1 MTYKI
6 AIANEKGGV
15 AKTTTTIS
23 LGAALAENGNKVLL
37 VDLDAQANLSLALGL
52 EASKTSKTIAN
63 ILMESASINS
73 CIHETSITGLDII
86 PSNGEM
92 GMAERFLPIKLNFEE
107 IIRKVLQVGNP
118 LNDYQFVIMDCPP
131 FIGAVTTNAL
141 VASDLLLVPTQAEYF
156 SIYSLRNL
164 MGIVRRI
171 RSQYNPHLTYRLLLT
186 MVDRRNRTH
195 RTLCDQ
201 LRASFNTGVFET
213 VINIDTKL
221 RESPIA
227 GIPITNHAP
236 KSRAALEYRALAQEL
251 LEYVQETTL
260 QPAR

>member
-23 LGAALAENGNKVLL
+23 LGAALVENGNKVLL
-37 VDLDAQANLSLALGL
+37 IDLDAQANLSLALGI
-52 EASKTSKTIAN
+52 EPSKISKTIAN
-63 ILMESASINS
+63 VLLESAPINS
-73 CIHETSITGLDII
+73 CIHQTNVAGLDII
-86 PSNGEM
+86 PSNSEM
-92 GMAERFLPIKLNFEE
+92 GMAERFLPIKLDFEE
-107 IIRKVLQVGNP
+107 TIRKVFQSGNP
-118 LNDYQFVIMDCPP
+118 LYDYQFVLMDCPP

-164 MGIVRRI
+164 MGIIRRI

-186 MVDRRNRTH
+186 MFDRRNRTH
-195 RTLCDQ
+195 RTLCEQ
-201 LRASFNTGVFET
+201 LRTSFNSGVFET

-221 RESPIA
+221 RESPIV
-227 GIPITNHAP
+227 GQPITNHAP
-236 KSRAALEYRALAQEL
+236 KSRAALEYRALSQEL
-251 LEYVQETTL
+251 LEYVKETTL
-260 QPAR
+260 QPA